1 MEPAQTVSTLIRVA
15 KWSVLLQKVKRCP
28 SNVQPAIARVDP
40 HGVFVMGMQGDTADC
55 PWSLTSTG
63 VIVFIPVGPRRPEGE
78 KCGVAS
84 REPRP
89 GREKICRVCVA
100 RASSWRPR
108 MSTVRGV
115 YAGWARGHLF
125 EVSALSLSGVNG
137 MALGNRHTPREASK
151 ALGDV
156 RRRLKVR
163 AAARTSPMSQLLG
176 HWPCAAPAP
185 RKDVA
190 VGS

>member
-1 MEPAQTVSTLIRVA
+1 MPLERPTGNSQSCPA
-15 KWSVLLQKVKRCP
+15 RCICDGDVGRHCRP
-28 SNVQPAIARVDP
+28 PVVPHFYGRNRLHTCWPAPARGRYD
-40 HGVFVMGMQGDTADC
+40 
-55 PWSLTSTG
+55 
-63 VIVFIPVGPRRPEGE
+63 
-78 KCGVAS
+78 KCRVAS

-137 MALGNRHTPREASK
+137 MALGNRHAPREASK

-176 HWPCAAPAP
+176 HWPRAAPAP
-185 RKDVA
+185 REDVA